1 MEGVPPSEQEDANQE
16 DQDLKMNDDKVPG
29 DDEAL
34 DNDAATAEGL
44 NTARKSND
52 DLMMDVDE

>member
-1 MEGVPPSEQEDANQE
+1 MEDVPPSEQEDANQE

-44 NTARKSND
+44 NTTRKSND